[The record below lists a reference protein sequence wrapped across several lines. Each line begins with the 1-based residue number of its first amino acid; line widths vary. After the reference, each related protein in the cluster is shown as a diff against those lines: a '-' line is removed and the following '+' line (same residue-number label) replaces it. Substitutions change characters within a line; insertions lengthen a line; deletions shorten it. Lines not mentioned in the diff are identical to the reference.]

1 MRMKPLFAT
10 PLILFVV
17 WLALGTI
24 CPAHGQR
31 GATVRES
38 RIDVGGAELYAR
50 EVGTG
55 PAIIVLHGGPDFD
68 QSYLLPEMDRLSDSY
83 RLIYYDQRG
92 RGKSASNVRPEDV
105 TLASDIADLEKVRQS
120 FHLESATLLGHSW
133 GTVIA
138 LEYALKYPERVS
150 HLILMNPGPAS
161 REDYVQLRKDWL
173 EKRPDAMAQRK
184 AIAETAAYKEGD
196 PEAVTAYYRIHFK
209 PALTRPEDYEKLIA
223 RMRVSFNKEGVL
235 MRGAESV
242 EKMQEGNTGFERRGV
257 RDQGQVHG
265 FLDGI
270 RAEHGPSGGA
280 AEHHVGVVSEN
291 RQRVRGDGARRDVK
305 RRWREFAGDLV
316 HVGDHQE
323 QSLRCGKR
331 RGKRSS
337 LEGAMHSASCASLA
351 LHLDDMG
358 NASPCIGHGLRGPLV
373 RPFAHRRR
381 RGDGVNGDDFTYPIS
396 DMCDGL
402 VAVHGL
408 ELALHEIPR
417 SVISTGTTEG
427 GPVIDQGCRKEGQG
441 VGT

>member
-31 GATVRES
+31 GATIRES
-38 RIDVGGAELYAR
+38 CIDVGGAELYAR
-50 EVGTG
+50 EVGKG

-83 RLIYYDQRG
+83 GLIYYDQRG

-161 REDYVQLRKDWL
+161 REDYVQLRKDWP

-235 MRGAESV
+235 KARAV
-242 EKMQEGNTGFERRGV
+242 EDRLMQDTWASQNFDLIPKIKILKIPTLVLTGDHEF
-257 RDQGQVHG
+257 
-265 FLDGI
+265 I
-270 RAEHGPSGGA
+270 PAATAEHIAQAIPDARLVTLKGCGHFTFMECP
-280 AEHHVGVVSEN
+280 AETHG
-291 RQRVRGDGARRDVK
+291 QLDTF
-305 RRWREFAGDLV
+305 FAGTT
-316 HVGDHQE
+316 
-323 QSLRCGKR
+323 K
-331 RGKRSS
+331 
-337 LEGAMHSASCASLA
+337 SAK
-351 LHLDDMG
+351 
-358 NASPCIGHGLRGPLV
+358 
-373 RPFAHRRR
+373 
-381 RGDGVNGDDFTYPIS
+381 
-396 DMCDGL
+396 
-402 VAVHGL
+402 
-408 ELALHEIPR
+408 PR
-417 SVISTGTTEG
+417 
-427 GPVIDQGCRKEGQG
+427 
-441 VGT
+441 